1 MNLPNFF
8 SISYKFFRKSCFIRR
23 HTIAQKN
30 FGWTYA
36 DCRISG
42 EKGFA
47 SRLNN
52 SLDWWGKAHFF
63 YAYAKE
69 VLLRLFRWFFF
80 FAVPLSRK
88 RKAVYDRLSI
98 NGASRHP
105 QQANRE
111 EWFYLPAPTRPAGQI
126 KPYFLAGGLPGF
138 TLPDMFFSFDGD
150 SIFHGFPFW
159 SFPAKSAST
168 SVYLHFRAFQWAASG
183 SHFRAGC
190 KGNSGIVRESKV
202 KPPVFWENLQPFG

>member
-52 SLDWWGKAHFF
+52 SLDWWCKAHFF
-63 YAYAKE
+63 CAYAKE
-69 VLLRLFRWFFF
+69 VLLRVSDDFSFS
-80 FAVPLSRK
+80 AVPLCRK
-88 RKAVYDRLSI
+88 RKAVSDRPIHKWNKPSHTAGKPGRMILSVRPDTLGQTYKI
-98 NGASRHP
+98 ILPCRWFARFHASGSVP
-105 QQANRE
+105 
-111 EWFYLPAPTRPAGQI
+111 
-126 KPYFLAGGLPGF
+126 
-138 TLPDMFFSFDGD
+138 
-150 SIFHGFPFW
+150 FPFGV
-159 SFPAKSAST
+159 FPFSRISLSKFSCPIC
-168 SVYLHFRAFQWAASG
+168 LHFRLPPFSHLSGSASG
-183 SHFRAGC
+183 CHFRSGR
-190 KGNSGIVRESKV
+190 KGNSGIGRECKV
-202 KPPVFWENLQPFG
+202 KPPVFGKNLQPYG

>member
-52 SLDWWGKAHFF
+52 SLDWWCKAHFF
-63 YAYAKE
+63 CAYARE
-69 VLLRLFRWFFF
+69 VLLRVRRRFLFRC
-80 FAVPLSRK
+80 
-88 RKAVYDRLSI
+88 
-98 NGASRHP
+98 
-105 QQANRE
+105 
-111 EWFYLPAPTRPAGQI
+111 
-126 KPYFLAGGLPGF
+126 
-138 TLPDMFFSFDGD
+138 SFE
-150 SIFHGFPFW
+150 P
-159 SFPAKSAST
+159 
-168 SVYLHFRAFQWAASG
+168 
-183 SHFRAGC
+183 
-190 KGNSGIVRESKV
+190 
-202 KPPVFWENLQPFG
+202 